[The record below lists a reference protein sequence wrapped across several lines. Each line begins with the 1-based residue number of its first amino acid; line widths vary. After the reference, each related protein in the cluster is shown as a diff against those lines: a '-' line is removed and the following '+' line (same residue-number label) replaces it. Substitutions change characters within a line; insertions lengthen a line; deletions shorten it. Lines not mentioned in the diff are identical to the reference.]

1 MVSGEFI
8 HHNWG
13 TPVHFED
20 DEQDYSA
27 EEFHEENSIRSYYNQ
42 VRGDY
47 SPGVADVSQTLAD
60 RQATR
65 AILKKASNA
74 LVDETVKTPWE
85 QQRGVAGEDLKDTGS
100 EESGDA

>member
-1 MVSGEFI
+1 MASGEFI

-13 TPVHFED
+13 APVHFED

-27 EEFHEENSIRSYYNQ
+27 EEFHEENSIRNYYNQ

-47 SPGVADVSQTLAD
+47 SPEVADVGQTLAD

-65 AILKKASNA
+65 AILKKALDT

-85 QQRGVAGEDLKDTGS
+85 QQRGAASEDLEITS
-100 EESGDA
+100 EESSDA